1 MQHKLKA
8 FQIRVNGKVL
18 DYRLGEELNLERIR
32 AFFEKKYLVR
42 KLLSGGR
49 HILGILEKN
58 NQILF
63 LKLATT
69 EGISAVTK
77 NEYNWNEQ
85 FNKLVSR
92 QVSDFRVP
100 QNEECGT
107 YKDKFFYLI
116 TEKFDGE
123 LLTKRPESTK
133 TSAAFLDLLPTVVE
147 FSELIQKLEI
157 TNPSDEENSDHKKI
171 FYEKTKLW
179 YGDIP
184 NNIKAK
190 YKVGDLLK
198 IVEEGVPSLQKK
210 ARHGDFTPWHL
221 IKLKGRQLGLIDGEH
236 AKNNSVEYYD
246 IGYFIQRVFS
256 ILQNPDLAKKI
267 LSILIE
273 SKYNIEKLVV
283 ILATRGIGGF
293 LDESL
298 TPHPNYEFSDMFKN
312 WVIKLNNY

>member
-1 MQHKLKA
+1 MLKA
-8 FQIRVNGKVL
+8 FQITVNGKKL
-18 DYRLGEELNLERIR
+18 DYRLGKKLNLDQVKT
-32 AFFEKKYLVR
+32 FFEKKYVVR
-42 KLLSGGR
+42 KLWSGGR
-49 HILGILEKN
+49 HVLGILEKGN
-58 NQILF
+58 KILF

-92 QVSDFRVP
+92 QVSDFQVP

-133 TSAAFLDLLPTVVE
+133 TSAAFLDLLPAVVE

-157 TNPSDEENSDHKKI
+157 NNLSDEENSDHKKI
-171 FYEKTKLW
+171 FYEKTRLW
-179 YGDIP
+179 YEDIP
-184 NNIKAK
+184 DNIKER
-190 YKVGDLLK
+190 YKIGDLIK
-198 IVEEGVPSLQKK
+198 IVGKGVPGLQKK

-221 IKLKGRQLGLIDGEH
+221 IKLKDRQLGLIDGEH
-236 AKNNSVEYYD
+236 AKHNSVEYYD

-256 ILQNPDLAKKI
+256 VLQNPDLAKKI
-267 LSILIE
+267 LSLLLE
-273 SKYNIEKLVV
+273 SNYDIGKLRV
-283 ILATRGIGGF
+283 ILAARGIGGF

-298 TPHPNYEFSDMFKN
+298 KLKPNYQFSNKFKD
-312 WVIKLNNY
+312 WVLSLD